1 MSSNLVTKTSIGA
14 TILIIALGS
23 GLGFRQLSEI
33 SDLQQQ
39 VDANDPQTD
48 NSPPPRRRIL
58 SSSNNSIADITTGLV
73 ELEPYGKEDPDL
85 DKPYLDAQF
94 KIEIASLS
102 SVQSE
107 EIVRQL
113 LMSEKELS
121 KSEIRVVRYSLTSLA
136 DEQPQATLD
145 LIKLALEHPAFP
157 NPSSF
162 RKSATAALINLGR
175 EELDSVNNWFNS
187 DSKISSVERFK
198 VINGIFALRALGGFE
213 EPFALVNS
221 KMQGRNDIAAA
232 IYGIQDSLT
241 LESAEDYLSAVRKS
255 ELSPEL
261 KRQALKAFAIR
272 EFAPDFETTASWIE
286 SQNLEYQEIRGIL
299 NGLCDIMKP
308 DRLPKW
314 ITWVA
319 EDSVKRD
326 RFSGNYESA
335 MSHLLATMVKVDF
348 VEVGQLIN
356 SLPENSR
363 AKEYARSEYAKH
375 MSSVNP
381 KVAIE
386 WFNTLPPGKEKTKT
400 GRELY
405 QKYHLMNPTMAEE
418 FAIKN
423 KLYVE

>member
-1 MSSNLVTKTSIGA
+1 MSPNLVTKTSIGA

-39 VDANDPQTD
+39 VDANDPQID

-73 ELEPYGKEDPDL
+73 ELEPYGK
-85 DKPYLDAQF
+85 A
-94 KIEIASLS
+94 ALS

-175 EELDSVNNWFNS
+175 EDLDSVNNWFNS

-255 ELSPEL
+255 ELY
-261 KRQALKAFAIR
+261 R
-272 EFAPDFETTASWIE
+272 
-286 SQNLEYQEIRGIL
+286 N
-299 NGLCDIMKP
+299 
-308 DRLPKW
+308 
-314 ITWVA
+314 
-319 EDSVKRD
+319 
-326 RFSGNYESA
+326 
-335 MSHLLATMVKVDF
+335 
-348 VEVGQLIN
+348 
-356 SLPENSR
+356 
-363 AKEYARSEYAKH
+363 
-375 MSSVNP
+375 
-381 KVAIE
+381 
-386 WFNTLPPGKEKTKT
+386 
-400 GRELY
+400 
-405 QKYHLMNPTMAEE
+405 
-418 FAIKN
+418 
-423 KLYVE
+423 